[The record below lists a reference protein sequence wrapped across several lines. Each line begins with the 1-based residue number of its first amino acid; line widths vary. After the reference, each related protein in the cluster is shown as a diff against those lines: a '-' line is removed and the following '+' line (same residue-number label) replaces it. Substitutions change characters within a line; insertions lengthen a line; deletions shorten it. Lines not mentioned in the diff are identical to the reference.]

1 MPQWIG
7 KKQMKEKYCSSESI
21 FPHFGN
27 LKLFLKRSMNF
38 FGLPTLNTFEI

>member
-7 KKQMKEKYCSSESI
+7 SKQMKEKI
-21 FPHFGN
+21 LFFGIHFPHFGN
-27 LKLFLKRSMNF
+27 LKLFLKISMNF